1 MIVTDIQCGP
11 GLKTQ
16 EYSAVRPSQSGA
28 VYWNADMQKF
38 TLFNGQYFNDFYP
51 QRPFVEFDQYTKETI
66 EWARKKM
73 EEETAIKAKIE
84 SSEAIREAYNHFQTL
99 LALTK

>member
-1 MIVTDIQCGP
+1 MIVTDIYCGP

-16 EYSAVRPSQSGA
+16 DFGAIKPSQSGA
-28 VYWNADMQKF
+28 LYWNNDLQKF

-51 QRPFVEFDQYTKETI
+51 QRPFIELDQVTKETLD
-66 EWARKKM
+66 WARQKM
-73 EEETAIKAKIE
+73 NDEMIIRTKIE

-99 LALTK
+99 LALAK